1 VPLSLSIVTADRTVL
16 ERDDVLR
23 LVVPT
28 TEGQI
33 TILPSHAALMAS
45 LGLGEMIAYVPDG
58 LIPLAIHGGFIQVVR
73 DEVSVLADAAERA
86 EDIDEERAEAARER
100 ARSRLEGRAP
110 VDSGARD
117 ILRAQL
123 ALQRALIRLRV
134 RRRRAATGVP
144 TMRER

>member
-1 VPLSLSIVTADRTVL
+1 VPLTLSIVTADRTVL

-23 LVVPT
+23 LIVPT

-45 LGLGEMIAYVPDG
+45 LSIGEMVAVVPDG
-58 LIPLAIHGGFIQVVR
+58 QIPMAIHGGFIQVVK

-86 EDIDEERAEAARER
+86 EDIDEARAEAARER
-100 ARSRLEGRAP
+100 AAGRLAGHTP
-110 VDSGARD
+110 VEAGAVD

-123 ALQRALIRLRV
+123 SLQRSLIRLRV

-144 TMRER
+144 TLRER